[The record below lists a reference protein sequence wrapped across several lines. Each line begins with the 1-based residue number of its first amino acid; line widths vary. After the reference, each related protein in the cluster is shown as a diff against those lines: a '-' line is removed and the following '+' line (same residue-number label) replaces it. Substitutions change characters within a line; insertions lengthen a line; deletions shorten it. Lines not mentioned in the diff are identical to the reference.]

1 MKYCPKCGTQNG
13 DEAKFCKSCGYS
25 FAVATNRQHEKT
37 GTGFI
42 KPPPSYPPYPE
53 QPGQSNRGRIFLLI
67 AAVIVILGAGGFA
80 LWTFVLSKNATGP
93 KSELENVDLG
103 VGSSGS
109 TPNASV
115 NPAFEKFIGDWYSD
129 NANIK
134 RTRISAHGDLLL
146 VVCDDRD
153 NTAEQEPGVVVDDLH
168 QFLAPEAFVAKID
181 YLYLGK
187 LVVEVRYD
195 FVALIEDDRLEF
207 A

>member
-42 KPPPSYPPYPE
+42 KPPASYPPYPE
-53 QPGQSNRGRIFLLI
+53 QPGKSNRGRIFLLI
-67 AAVIVILGAGGFA
+67 AAAIVILGAGGFA
-80 LWTFVLSKNATGP
+80 IWKFVIAKGSTDP
-93 KSELENVDLG
+93 HSELENIDLG
-103 VGSSGS
+103 AGSSDS
-109 TPNASV
+109 TPNATV

-146 VVCDDRD
+146 VETFFKDGIDSCYG
-153 NTAEQEPGVVVDDLH
+153 TA
-168 QFLAPEAFVAKID
+168 A
-181 YLYLGK
+181 GK
-187 LVVEVRYD
+187 SIKCSED
-195 FVALIEDDRLEF
+195 FQISMLDAYCIEGYFSIRF
-207 A
+207 CKR

>member
-13 DEAKFCKSCGYS
+13 DEAKFCKSCGHS

-53 QPGQSNRGRIFLLI
+53 QPGQSNRGRIFLII
-67 AAVIVILGAGGFA
+67 AAVIVILGACSFA
-80 LWTFVLSKNATGP
+80 LWTYVLSKNATGP

-103 VGSSGS
+103 GSSSGS
-109 TPNASV
+109 TPNANL

-134 RTRISAHGDLLL
+134 RTRISTHGDLLL
-146 VVCDDRD
+146 VETFFKDGIDSCYGTAAGNSIRCSGDFQLNIVD
-153 NTAEQEPGVVVDDLH
+153 NYCMEG
-168 QFLAPEAFVAKID
+168 
-181 YLYLGK
+181 YLSIK
-187 LVVEVRYD
+187 FCRK
-195 FVALIEDDRLEF
+195 
-207 A
+207 

>member
-1 MKYCPKCGTQNG
+1 MKYCPKCGAQNG
-13 DEAKFCKSCGYS
+13 DEGKFCKSCGYS

-93 KSELENVDLG
+93 KNELENVDLSG
-103 VGSSGS
+103 NSSGS
-109 TPNASV
+109 APHANV

-146 VVCDDRD
+146 VETFFKDGIDSCYG
-153 NTAEQEPGVVVDDLH
+153 TAAGNSIRCSGDFQVVMVDT
-168 QFLAPEAFVAKID
+168 
-181 YLYLGK
+181 GC
-187 LVVEVRYD
+187 
-195 FVALIEDDRLEF
+195 IEGYFSIRF
-207 A
+207 CKR